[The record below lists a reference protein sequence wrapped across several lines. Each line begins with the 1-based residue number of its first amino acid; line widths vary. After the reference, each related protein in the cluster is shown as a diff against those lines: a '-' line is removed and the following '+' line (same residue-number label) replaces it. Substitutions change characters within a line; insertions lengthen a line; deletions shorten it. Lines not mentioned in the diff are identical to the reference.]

1 MYRKKSKIINTIEN
15 LGNYIDGFDV
25 YNSLFLYRL
34 NNQSLT
40 RENYLITI
48 HEYRPDLIAR
58 DYYGS
63 TSYMGILLAQT
74 KLTIDQFKK
83 GVVLNLLPK
92 STIESIISSL

>member
-1 MYRKKSKIINTIEN
+1 MYRKKSKLINNIEN

-25 YNSLFLYRL
+25 YDSLFLNRI

-40 RENYLITI
+40 RENYLITV

-63 TSYMGILLAQT
+63 VSYMGILLAQT
-74 KLTIDQFKK
+74 KMTVDQFKK
-83 GVVLNLLPK
+83 GVVLSLLPK
-92 STIESIISSL
+92 TTIESIISSL